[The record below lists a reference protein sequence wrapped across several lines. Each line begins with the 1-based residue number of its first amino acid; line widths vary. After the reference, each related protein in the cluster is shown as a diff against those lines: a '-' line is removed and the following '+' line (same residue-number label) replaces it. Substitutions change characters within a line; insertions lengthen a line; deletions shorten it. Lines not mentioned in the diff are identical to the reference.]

1 MGDEEEGEVKK
12 YVYEGARAEG
22 ELTSITAG
30 EDPKVLTKEL
40 PLLGPRHGEGTAT
53 FPSGD
58 VYTGSF
64 EAGARSGSG
73 SYTYAAAPPAEEG
86 EDPKPP
92 IATYEGKFKAG
103 KKSGVGMLTFASG
116 AKYHGAFVDGKYHG
130 AGTMFYAN
138 GDIFTGEWVEGK
150 KQGHGTYFFKESG
163 SKVAGSWDANVL
175 GSGTFTDKFGNVY
188 EGAFA
193 STPTSTNYVAGGEF
207 KLCSGATF
215 ALPKP
220 TKAEL
225 LAEIESYDKDGNG
238 FIDAEE
244 LRAILTRPG
253 TGCTAMAKE
262 EAETILFILTE
273 LFDKNSDGKLSTAE
287 VAEAISNQYTGF

>member
-1 MGDEEEGEVKK
+1 M
-12 YVYEGARAEG
+12 
-22 ELTSITAG
+22 
-30 EDPKVLTKEL
+30 
-40 PLLGPRHGEGTAT
+40 
-53 FPSGD
+53 
-58 VYTGSF
+58 
-64 EAGARSGSG
+64 
-73 SYTYAAAPPAEEG
+73 
-86 EDPKPP
+86 
-92 IATYEGKFKAG
+92 
-103 KKSGVGMLTFASG
+103 
-116 AKYHGAFVDGKYHG
+116 
-130 AGTMFYAN
+130 
-138 GDIFTGEWVEGK
+138 
-150 KQGHGTYFFKESG
+150 
-163 SKVAGSWDANVL
+163 AGSWDANVL

-273 LFDKNSDGKLSTAE
+273 LFDKNSDGSFRRESLKPSLTVRASKQAAWLVAFEAWVPIEFAVVTHQLGEDTARLGQRSNSLSI
-287 VAEAISNQYTGF
+287 VGFF